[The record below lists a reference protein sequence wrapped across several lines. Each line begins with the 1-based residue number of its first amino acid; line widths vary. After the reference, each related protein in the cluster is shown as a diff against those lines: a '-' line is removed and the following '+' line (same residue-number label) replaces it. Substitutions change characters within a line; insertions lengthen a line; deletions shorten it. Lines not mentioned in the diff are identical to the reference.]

1 MKKKHLLLTMLIL
14 LFQVAVFAQGRM
26 VKGTVKDAKTNET
39 LPGVSVVVEGTT
51 SGTTTDAKGE
61 FSINVDGTGKKVF
74 SKLLKPGE
82 SASIDGAAP
91 FKVRVGNATHVEVLH
106 KGQPFDLTPFVRNN
120 VARIELP

>member
-61 FSINVDGTGKKVF
+61 FSINVDGTGLERVTHDGTFDAFAMF
-74 SKLLKPGE
+74 SPNGKQLIF
-82 SASIDGAAP
+82 AS
-91 FKVRVGNATHVEVLH
+91 N
-106 KGQPFDLTPFVRNN
+106 RNN
-120 VARIELP
+120 GLCWLIVARNCCQDFS